1 MSAFPDLVILLPGI
15 TGSVLADG
23 RGREVWG
30 HSFGAI
36 WRAITSRGETIEEL
50 ELAEDGDPNGV
61 TATRLI
67 PGITI
72 IPRFVKIDGY
82 AAIERFLIRELE
94 LQPGRN
100 FLTFPYDW
108 RLDNRLNAR
117 RFEDKAL
124 NALREWR
131 SRSGNVEARLVLIG
145 HSMGGL
151 ISRYFLECLG
161 GWQHTRTL
169 ITLGTPHWGSLNAL
183 DFLVHGMKKGIG
195 PLGLDLTPLLR
206 SFPSVYQLLP
216 NYACVDVGDASL
228 LGVADAVRNAHIP
241 NVDEAR
247 ARDSLA
253 FHAEIED
260 AQKSNAKEAAYFDRG
275 YRMVPLVG
283 IEQPTLQSAR
293 CRSGKVELLRSLNGQ
308 DHGGDGTVPRVSAT
322 PLELVDQDREMFAA
336 QIHGSMQNSR
346 EVLASVKGVV
356 TQPEVTLTR
365 LRHAGLGV
373 DLTLDIEDV
382 VAPGEPL
389 TVRARVS
396 EGNPRL
402 TVELTNTQTNETQT
416 DFLSRVGEWYEGEFE
431 PQPGIWRVT
440 VSAPDASPVSDLT
453 VVAAP

>member
-15 TGSVLADG
+15 TGSVLADS
-23 RGREVWG
+23 RRREVWG
-30 HSFGAI
+30 HSPGAI
-36 WRAITSRGETIEEL
+36 WRAITSGGGTIEAL

-72 IPRFVKIDGY
+72 IPRLIKIDGY
-82 AAIERFLIRELE
+82 AAIERFLVRELKLE
-94 LQPGRN
+94 PGRN

-117 RFEDKAL
+117 RLEDKAL

-131 SRSGNVEARLVLIG
+131 SRSGNNEARLVLIG

-161 GWQHTRTL
+161 GWHHTRTL

-216 NYACVDVGDASL
+216 NYPCVDVGDRSL
-228 LGVADAVRNAHIP
+228 QGVADAVRNAHIP
-241 NVDEAR
+241 NVDEIR

-260 AQKSNAKEAAYFDRG
+260 ARKSNAKESAYFDRG

-293 CRSGKVELLRSLNGQ
+293 CQSGKVELLRSLNGQ

-346 EVLASVKGVV
+346 EVLASVKGVL
-356 TQPEVTLTR
+356 TQPEVSLKR

-416 DFLSRVGEWYEGEFE
+416 DFLSRSGDWYEGEFE
-431 PQPGIWRVT
+431 PPPGIWRVT

-453 VVAAP
+453 VVAGP